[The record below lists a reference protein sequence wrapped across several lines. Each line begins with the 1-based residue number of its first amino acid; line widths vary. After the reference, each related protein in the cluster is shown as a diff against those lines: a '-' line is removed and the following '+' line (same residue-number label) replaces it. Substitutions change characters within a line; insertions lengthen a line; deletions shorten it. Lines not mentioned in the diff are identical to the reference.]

1 MSAFKVTLV
10 SLLLSSQ
17 LGLSSKAQ
25 EEIQSSDSELGY
37 SYTLESTV
45 IMAIENDPWL
55 KKSQYKEQ
63 SLLAQ
68 AESQATLPDP
78 KVSVKFANLPVD
90 SFSFNQEGMTQLS
103 LGVSQMLAR
112 GDSLN
117 IKRKINQLEA
127 KIEPNLRANRKNQLI
142 MTVGDLWLDI
152 YKAQQSIQLINQLD
166 SLLEELKEA
175 AEIQYNTAL
184 SSTGQEDII
193 RAQLELAKLDDQLTV
208 YQDKLHASIN
218 QLNQY
223 VTLPQGYLFGAQ
235 NVDYHFVSQTLPSIQ
250 LPKNLTKLQRHPLVL
265 AADRNIHLSAK
276 NVELKKQG
284 YKPQFTLNGSYALR
298 DDAPNGM
305 KRTDFFSLGV
315 TFDVPL
321 FTENKQDLD
330 VKSAVYTKEAKRE
343 EKALLLR
350 QLRSA
355 YNTQLSRLG
364 RLEQRKEL
372 YQGTIAPQVS
382 QQATTLMTAYSN
394 NKGDF
399 AELARSR
406 VEEINVQLTILDI
419 DVEIAKSKLA
429 ANYYLSETSTE
440 YLSRIGS
447 INNTSARKALSGESH
462 E

>member
-1 MSAFKVTLV
+1 MSALKVTLF
-10 SLLLSSQ
+10 SILISSQ
-17 LGLSSKAQ
+17 LCLSLRAQ
-25 EEIQSSDSELGY
+25 EDVRFHDSESGY
-37 SYTLESTV
+37 SYSLESIV

-68 AESQATLPDP
+68 AESQSTLPDP
-78 KVSVKFANLPVD
+78 MVSLKLANLPVD
-90 SFSFNQEGMTQLS
+90 SFSLNQEGMTQLS
-103 LGVSQMLAR
+103 LGVSQTLAR
-112 GDSLN
+112 GDSLD
-117 IKRKINQLEA
+117 IKRKLNKLEA
-127 KIEPNLRANRKNQLI
+127 KIEPNLRVNRKNQLI
-142 MTVGDLWLDI
+142 MSVGTLWLDV
-152 YKAQQSIQLINQLD
+152 YKAQQSIQLLNQLG
-166 SLLEELKEA
+166 SILEELKEA

-218 QLNQY
+218 QLSQY
-223 VTLPQGYLFGAQ
+223 VTLPQGYLFSTQ
-235 NVDYHFVSQTLPSIQ
+235 NSDYHFVSKTLPSIQ
-250 LPKNLTKLQRHPLVL
+250 LPKSSNKLQRHPLVL
-265 AADRNIHLSAK
+265 AADNTIHLSAK
-276 NVELKKQG
+276 NVELRKQS

-305 KRTDFFSLGV
+305 KRPDFFSVGI

-330 VKSAVYTKEAKRE
+330 VKSAIYTKEAKRE

-355 YNTQLSRLG
+355 YNTQLSRLS

-372 YQGTIAPQVS
+372 YKSTIAPQSS
-382 QQATTLMTAYSN
+382 QQSESLMKAYSN

-399 AELARSR
+399 AELARAR

-419 DVEIAKSKLA
+419 EVEIAKSKLA

-440 YLSRIGS
+440 YLSRIGP
-447 INNTSARKALSGESH
+447 INNTSAYKALSGESH

>member
-1 MSAFKVTLV
+1 MSALKVTLV
-10 SLLLSSQ
+10 LLLISSQ
-17 LGLSSKAQ
+17 FCLSSKAQ
-25 EEIQSSDSELGY
+25 KEVRSHDSDPGY

-78 KVSVKFANLPVD
+78 KVSVKLANLPVD

-103 LGVSQMLAR
+103 LGVSQTLAR
-112 GDSLN
+112 GESLD
-117 IKRKINQLEA
+117 IKRELNQLEA
-127 KIEPNLRANRKNQLI
+127 KIEPNLRSNRKSQLI
-142 MTVGDLWLDI
+142 MTVGALWLDI
-152 YKAQQSIQLINQLD
+152 YKAQQSILLVGQLG

-184 SSTGQEDII
+184 SSTGQQDII

-218 QLNQY
+218 QLSQY
-223 VTLPQGYLFGAQ
+223 VALPQGYLFNDPNINYQ
-235 NVDYHFVSQTLPSIQ
+235 FVSQTLPSIQ
-250 LPKNLTKLQRHPLVL
+250 LPSNPTKLQRHPLVL
-265 AADRNIHLSAK
+265 AADSNIKLSTK

-284 YKPQFTLNGSYALR
+284 FEPQFTLNGSYALR

-305 KRTDFFSLGV
+305 NRTDFFSVGV

-330 VKSAVYTKEAKRE
+330 VKSAVYTKEEKRE

-355 YNTQLSRLG
+355 YNTQLSRLN
-364 RLEQRKEL
+364 RLEQRREL
-372 YQGTIAPQVS
+372 YQSTIAPHVS
-382 QQATTLMTAYSN
+382 QQAESLMTAYSN

-399 AELARSR
+399 AELARAR
-406 VEEINVQLTILDI
+406 VEGINVQLTILDI
-419 DVEIAKSKLA
+419 EVEIAKSKLV

-447 INNTSARKALSGESH
+447 INNTSARKAISGESH